1 MRRHSP
7 TRPPELPDDIA
18 LLLDRTRRGLW
29 LILACIA
36 LFALGDLDVP
46 RDVLGRLYTLKLS
59 HVGLVFGVLFAVRRA
74 TTRAQALALALLTVN
89 GTYVFIAASDV
100 IASHLETTP
109 LLGVVCSMAAAT
121 LMPWGPRAQAVTI
134 AIVGTGTVWTLAL
147 SGRTLHDLA
156 DPLTGNAGA
165 LLVSGYVAYEFQR
178 YRAERRAA
186 EAVLAERARL
196 EALRADVRLAA
207 SEKTGLRASLQ
218 ACAETMVRHLDAAFA
233 RVWTLDGA
241 GKVLTL
247 EATAGIDAGMD
258 GTHVP
263 VGHLAIGRIA
273 AERVP
278 FVTNDALDDPRLGDR
293 DWARR
298 TRVVAFAGHPLL
310 FEDRLLGVVALGSH
324 HPLSDAVRDVLA
336 GVADTLAR
344 HVAHA
349 RGEETLA
356 WSQRRLEDEAAVS
369 AALVRVAHEMFS
381 LRDTPTIFDRL
392 CALTAE
398 VLGSDH
404 SAALLWNPDTDVYAP
419 VACYGFNDEERERVG
434 ANLVPREHM
443 SALFA
448 ARHDEDVAEVRT
460 TRTRVP
466 LLCIALRQGKDII
479 GVQTAGWRT
488 DARPFSPRRRRIAE
502 GIARIASMA
511 LANARLV
518 EELERAS
525 RLKSEFVSTMS
536 HELRTPL
543 NVILGY
549 ADMARDPA
557 AGGVRDSYLERIV
570 GAGRE
575 LLELIESTL
584 EIGRI
589 EAGRAEVQLA
599 PVGLGAFWDK
609 LAKSCTTLPRRA
621 EVSLRWEPEVPDGSL
636 VTDPRKVEII
646 VRNLVG
652 NALKF
657 TEHGHVRVRLARDGS
672 AAILTV
678 SDTGIGIRPE
688 DQEAIFQMF
697 RQADGSDSRR
707 FGGTGLGL
715 YIVRR
720 FVQQLGGTVT
730 LESAPGRGSVFT
742 VRLPWR
748 ATASVSD
755 AA

>member
-1 MRRHSP
+1 MHRHSP
-7 TRPPELPDDIA
+7 TRSPELPDDIA
-18 LLLDRTRRGLW
+18 LLLDRTRAGLW
-29 LILACIA
+29 LILGCIA
-36 LFALGDLDVP
+36 LFALGDMDVP
-46 RDVLGRLYTLKLS
+46 RDVLGRLYAVKLS
-59 HVGLVFGVLFAVRRA
+59 HVGFVVALLFAVRRA
-74 TTRAQALALALLTVN
+74 STRRQALALALLTVN
-89 GTYVFIAASDV
+89 GTYAFIAASDV
-100 IASHLETTP
+100 IAAHLETTP

-134 AIVGTGTVWTLAL
+134 LIMSAGTVWTLSL
-147 SGRTLHDLA
+147 SGRPFHDLA
-156 DPLTGNAGA
+156 DPLTANAGA
-165 LLVSGYVAYEFQR
+165 LLVSGYVAYEFRR
-178 YRAERRAA
+178 YRTERRAA
-186 EAVLAERARL
+186 
-196 EALRADVRLAA
+196 
-207 SEKTGLRASLQ
+207 
-218 ACAETMVRHLDAAFA
+218 
-233 RVWTLDGA
+233 
-241 GKVLTL
+241 
-247 EATAGIDAGMD
+247 
-258 GTHVP
+258 
-263 VGHLAIGRIA
+263 
-273 AERVP
+273 
-278 FVTNDALDDPRLGDR
+278 
-293 DWARR
+293 
-298 TRVVAFAGHPLL
+298 
-310 FEDRLLGVVALGSH
+310 
-324 HPLSDAVRDVLA
+324 
-336 GVADTLAR
+336 
-344 HVAHA
+344 
-349 RGEETLA
+349 
-356 WSQRRLEDEAAVS
+356 QRRLEDEAAVS

-381 LRDTPTIFDRL
+381 LCDTPMIFDRL

-404 SAALLWNPDTDVYAP
+404 STALLWHPDIDGYTS
-419 VACYGFNDEERERVG
+419 VACHGFSDDERALVTAHR
-434 ANLVPREHM
+434 VPREHM

-448 ARHDEDVAEVRT
+448 ARRDDDVAEIRA
-460 TRTRVP
+460 TRARVP
-466 LLCIALRQGKDII
+466 LVCIALRQGKDLI
-479 GVQTAGWRT
+479 GVQTAGWRR
-488 DARPFSPRRRRIAE
+488 DAQPFSPRRRRIAQ

-557 AGGVRDSYLERIV
+557 AAGVRDAYLERIA

-589 EAGRAEVQLA
+589 EAGRAEVQLE
-599 PVGLGAFWDK
+599 PVGLAAFWEK
-609 LAKSCTTLPRRA
+609 LAKSCAALPRRA
-621 EVSLRWEPEVPDGSL
+621 EVSLVWEPGVPDGPL
-636 VTDPRKVEII
+636 VTDPRKIEIV

-657 TEHGHVRVRLARDGS
+657 TEQGHVRARLARDAS
-672 AAILTV
+672 AAVLTV

-707 FGGTGLGL
+707 FGGAGLGL

-748 ATASVSD
+748 AASSVSD